1 MNSNNNHRNV
11 LSGRVCLYL
20 LQYLISAHLRHLYVH
35 DNQVRLSHAGE
46 IDRLQAVC
54 SFDNIVSRS
63 IENDCEQLSGCGTI
77 FNDENPA
84 LALHKALFLSNQKE
98 EFDARNF
105 RTSNRAPRQ
114 GRSAGKAFLSENVP
128 NARRQLVN
136 CLLCPLQGLEGQAAH
151 VSAWI

>member
-46 IDRLQAVC
+46 IERLQAVC

-63 IENDCEQLSGCGTI
+63 IENDREQLSGCGAI
-77 FNDENPA
+77 FNDEN
-84 LALHKALFLSNQKE
+84 LARDLH
-98 EFDARNF
+98 
-105 RTSNRAPRQ
+105 
-114 GRSAGKAFLSENVP
+114 KAFLSHQKEYFDATNFRTNHPAPSQCRRTGKAMKEESAP
-128 NARRQLVN
+128 NA
-136 CLLCPLQGLEGQAAH
+136 
-151 VSAWI
+151 

>member
-1 MNSNNNHRNV
+1 MNSNNNHWNV

-63 IENDCEQLSGCGTI
+63 IENDCEQLSGCGAI
-77 FNDENPA
+77 FNDENLA
-84 LALHKALFLSNQKE
+84 LALHKAFLSNQKE

-105 RTSNRAPRQ
+105 RTSNRAPRRANDSRQ
-114 GRSAGKAFLSENVP
+114 AFL
-128 NARRQLVN
+128 
-136 CLLCPLQGLEGQAAH
+136 QAP
-151 VSAWI
+151 VSDGR